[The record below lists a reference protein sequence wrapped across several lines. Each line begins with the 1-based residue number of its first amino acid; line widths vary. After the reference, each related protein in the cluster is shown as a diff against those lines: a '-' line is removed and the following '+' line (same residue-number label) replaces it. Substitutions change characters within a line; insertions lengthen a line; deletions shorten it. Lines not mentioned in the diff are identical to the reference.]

1 MTYHS
6 TKVFL
11 SFLKYFYTWFFPT
24 KNKSITLTD
33 ENIEK
38 ILNLTI
44 SDIEKMLYE
53 KIMKNRQN
61 MERSIYQRMME
72 KRNKKAE
79 LEEERDMYNKFIF
92 KNIEKNIKH

>member
-1 MTYHS
+1 
-6 TKVFL
+6 
-11 SFLKYFYTWFFPT
+11 
-24 KNKSITLTD
+24 
-33 ENIEK
+33 
-38 ILNLTI
+38 
-44 SDIEKMLYE
+44 MLYE
-53 KIMKNRQN
+53 EIMKNRQN